1 MEEDEKEI
9 PLKCS
14 IDKNGDVTCNITKE
28 EFAELQKKNISP
40 RKVVWDIK

>member
-1 MEEDEKEI
+1 MEEDEKEM

-28 EFAELQKKNISP
+28 KFAELQKEKIQP
-40 RKVVWDIK
+40 KRIVWEIE